1 MQEEKNEKS
10 IFKSYTLSKLEGH
23 KRKITNIGFSSDGK
37 LASCSLDLTTRIWDI
52 NVSNTPYKIF

>member
-10 IFKSYTLSKLEGH
+10 IFKSFTLSKLEGH
-23 KRKITNIGFSSDGK
+23 KRKITNIGWSSEGK

-52 NVSNTPYKIF
+52 NVRKYFFKI

>member
-10 IFKSYTLSKLEGH
+10 IFKAFTLSKLEGH
-23 KRKITNIGFSSDGK
+23 KRKITNIAWSSEGK

-52 NVSNTPYKIF
+52 NVRILY